1 MQVLKSTKAVD
12 CGEAVMSG
20 QEASDERTGSS
31 AAGGEI
37 GREEGSD
44 GQGGRQV

>member
-1 MQVLKSTKAVD
+1 MQVLMSIKAVD
-12 CGEAVMSG
+12 CGEAVTLG
-20 QEASDERTGSS
+20 QEASDERTKSS

-44 GQGGRQV
+44 GQGGRHV